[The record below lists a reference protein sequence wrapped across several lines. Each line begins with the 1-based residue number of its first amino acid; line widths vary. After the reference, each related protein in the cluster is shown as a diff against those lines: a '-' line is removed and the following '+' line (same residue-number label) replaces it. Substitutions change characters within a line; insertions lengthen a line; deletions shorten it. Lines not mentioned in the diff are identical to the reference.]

1 MCIYT
6 EQGGV
11 LNSFCSL
18 ADYLEIYKYEKVC
31 CMFVHLGKVYD
42 KAWNAVI
49 WAIMGFKVDCWM

>member
-18 ADYLEIYKYEKVC
+18 ADYLDIYKCEKVH
-31 CMFVHLGKVYD
+31 CMFVHLGKDTIRHELWGNLSNYG
-42 KAWNAVI
+42 I
-49 WAIMGFKVDCWM
+49 